1 MNLIK
6 PAFGLVLV
14 VAWCG
19 STVNKAGSVL
29 PPSGGSPEID
39 SIVLTFTQGGD
50 GKEPETGFRMD
61 IDPGMGTGASFDPM
75 FTVYTCGTE
84 NQSFDG
90 HSTAAVILKT
100 APCYKGKIDLSALQR
115 GGGHIHIWP
124 ICYSPNSTNGIN
136 YDLWEITNVAMTI
149 YLKPSAG
156 DPAPKAIGGL
166 EGPLVWRMDGPNML
180 VLSSEAGNEVDLLF
194 DGKFKAE
201 GVSN

>member
-1 MNLIK
+1 MNLVK
-6 PAFGLVLV
+6 PAFALVVV

-19 STVNKAGSVL
+19 GTAKETGLVMPVGS
-29 PPSGGSPEID
+29 GSPEID
-39 SIVLTFTQGGD
+39 SIVLTFTQGSD
-50 GKEPETGFRMD
+50 GKERETGFRMD
-61 IDPGMGTGASFDPM
+61 IDRGMETGASFDPM

-84 NQSFDG
+84 NQPFDG

-100 APCYKGKIDLSALQR
+100 APCYKGKIDLASFQR

-136 YDLWEITNVAMTI
+136 YDVWDITSVAMTI

-156 DPAPKAIGGL
+156 DPAPKAIGGP
-166 EGPLVWRMDGPNML
+166 EGPLVWRMDGSNML
-180 VLSSEAGNEVDLLF
+180 VLSSEAGNEADLYF